1 MAASDPLKVLRTAIK
16 SGTFE
21 PAYLLHGDEDFLKED
36 ALRQLI
42 EAAVDPATRD
52 FNLEIRRAAELGGET
67 LGSLLGTP
75 PMMAERRVLVVRDP
89 GALKKDARAALDR
102 YLASPAPDAVVVL
115 VAPAGAKVDKALLDR
130 TRALDFAPLGGDR
143 LPRWI
148 AHHAGTLGATIT
160 DDASALLQDAVGGD
174 LALLALELEKL
185 AAFASGGTIDERAV
199 AEVVGVRREETTSAL
214 FDAVAARD
222 AATALA
228 LLPGLLR
235 QPKVTGVQLVIG
247 LSTQMLGIG
256 YARALRDRGVP
267 ANRLPPDLFALLKET
282 GAYPMRS
289 WGEAVSCWTKAAAGD
304 RWPARD
310 VDRALELLLAADR
323 ALKDTRLSSDEQLLA
338 SMLLAV
344 CGAPARAGRPRAA

>member
-1 MAASDPLKVLRTAIK
+1 MPPADPHKVVRTAVK
-16 SGTFE
+16 SGTFD
-21 PAYLLHGDEDFLKED
+21 PVYLFHGDDDFLKED
-36 ALRQLI
+36 ALRQLL

-52 FNLEIRRAAELGGET
+52 FNLEVRRAAELNAET

-75 PMMAERRVLVVRDP
+75 PMMAERRVLVLRDP

-102 YLASPAPDAVVVL
+102 YLAKPAADGVVIL
-115 VAPAGAKVDKALLDR
+115 VAPAGGKVDKALLDR
-130 TRALDFAPLGGDR
+130 THALDFGHLTGDR

-148 AHHAGTLGATIT
+148 AHHAGTLGASIT
-160 DDASALLQDAVGGD
+160 DEAVSLLQDATGND
-174 LALLALELEKL
+174 LAMLALELEKL
-185 AAFASGGTIDERAV
+185 AAFTSGGDITEQAV
-199 AEVVGVRREETTSAL
+199 AAVVGVRREETTSAF

-222 AATALA
+222 AAAALA

-235 QPKVTGVQLVIG
+235 QPKVNGVQLVIG

-256 YARALRDRGVP
+256 YARTLRDRGVP
-267 ANRLPPDLFALLKET
+267 TNQIPSQLIALMKET
-282 GAYPMRS
+282 GAYPMRA
-289 WGEAVSCWTKAAAGD
+289 WGEAVSCWTKAAAGSAWTV
-304 RWPARD
+304 RE

-338 SMLLAV
+338 SMVLSI